1 MNITFLIGNGFDL
14 NLKLKTRY
22 SDFYDYYIEHNPH
35 DMISNAI
42 ENNYD
47 MWSDLELGLGNLL
60 NNINENQIDEFLD
73 SKEKLE
79 ILLAEY
85 LSLEN
90 HKAQIKDETALSEE
104 FKNKI
109 LNISVDFNSLEQDH
123 YKSIVTA
130 TRESI
135 SFSFITFNYTDIL
148 DRIIDCTKR
157 IIKPFSSRQADDGRN
172 YQDTLSAPLH
182 IHGELTKDLILGL
195 DNSGQIANEKL
206 KDNSSLTKYI
216 IKSEINKA
224 LGEKKIEQAKAII
237 DKSKYVCLFG
247 LSIGDTDALWWAYLI
262 EWLKRD
268 KNNRLVL
275 YVFSK
280 TKVGTL
286 AQQKIRHRDKKRSD
300 FLTRSRCFEDDNT
313 IDLIKDQ
320 IIIVPNS
327 QIFNLKHII
336 IEENENN

>member
-42 ENNYD
+42 ESNYD
-47 MWSDLELGLGNLL
+47 MWSDLELWLGEFLK
-60 NNINENQIDEFLD
+60 NINENQIDKFLD
-73 SKEKLE
+73 SKDVLE
-79 ILLAEY
+79 NLLVEY

-90 HKAQIKDETALSEE
+90 QKAQIKDETALSEE

-109 LNISVDFNSLEQDH
+109 LNIFADFSFSEKEH
-123 YKSIVTA
+123 YKNSVA
-130 TRESI
+130 AARETI
-135 SFSFITFNYTDIL
+135 NYSFITFNYTDIL

-157 IIKPFSSRQADDGRN
+157 IENPFSRRQVIN
-172 YQDTLSAPLH
+172 STYHDTLGAPLH
-182 IHGELTKDLILGL
+182 IHGKLSEDLILGL

-216 IKSEINKA
+216 IKSDINNA
-224 LGEKKIEQAKAII
+224 LGEKKVERAKKII
-237 DKSKYVCLFG
+237 DRSKYVCLFG
-247 LSIGDTDALWWAYLI
+247 LSIGDTDSFWWSYLI

-275 YVFSK
+275 YVFSN

-300 FLTRSRCFEDDNT
+300 FLTRSHYEDDNT
-313 IDLIKDQ
+313 IDFIKDQ
-320 IIIVPNS
+320 IIIIPNS
-327 QIFNLKHII
+327 QIFNFENII
-336 IEENENN
+336 IEKNENN